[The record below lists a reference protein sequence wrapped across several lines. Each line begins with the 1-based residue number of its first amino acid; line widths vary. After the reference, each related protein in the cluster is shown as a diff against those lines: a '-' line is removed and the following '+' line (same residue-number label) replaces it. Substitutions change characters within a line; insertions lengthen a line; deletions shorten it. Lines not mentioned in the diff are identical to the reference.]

1 MPYIYTE
8 RESAG
13 LNFKHILF
21 LSKRSEAYNP
31 QTREIDSK
39 SIKSWEVMELCF
51 QSPSINP
58 HC

>member
-13 LNFKHILF
+13 FNFKHILF

-39 SIKSWEVMELCF
+39 SIKSWEVN
-51 QSPSINP
+51 SAS
-58 HC
+58 